1 MTSRTGLTPDPS
13 IANRLGRELEGEV
26 LVDSFS
32 RGLYSTDASI
42 YQIEPVG
49 VVVPKTTAD
58 VFRTLEIAGEARLP
72 VTPRGAGTS
81 QSGQAIGEG
90 LVMDTSKYLT
100 GIGELDRDAATIRVQ
115 PGVVLDR
122 LNRELEPHGLFF
134 PVDVATASRATLGG
148 MAANNSAGARSIRYG
163 MMVDNVRRISGALAD
178 GTPVSFG
185 LEIPQEGVESELA
198 SALATLRRRED
209 AELELRIPKVMRRV
223 AGYNLDRI
231 SPDGAE
237 IVRLL
242 VGSEGTLAFFTE
254 LELQLAPLPSKR
266 VLGVCA
272 FSDLES
278 ALNAVS
284 SIMELEPSAV
294 ELVDGTLLDLAREI
308 PTLSAAVGEFVRG
321 DPRALLIVEFA
332 GSDAD
337 RVSGDLRRLEELM
350 ADLGHH
356 DAVVPAEAADFQRR
370 IWAVRKAS
378 MNVVMSMKGDRKPVS
393 FVEDCTVP
401 LEHLSEYGARLEDV
415 FRRHGTSGTWYA
427 HASVG
432 CLHVRPILNLK
443 QDQDLRAM
451 RAIAEEAHELVRG
464 FGGTHSGEHGDGLVR
479 SEFLESMLGSRL
491 VGVFGEIK
499 SAFDPSGTLNP
510 GKIVDP
516 SRMDDRALMRYGD
529 GYGPLPVTTAL
540 DWSAWGGWVGATEM
554 CNNNG
559 ACRKTDPGLMCPS
572 FRATADERHTT
583 RGRANALRLALT
595 GQLGADALT
604 SDEMYDTL
612 SLCVGCK
619 ACGKECPTGVDMARM
634 KIEFLH
640 HYHRRRGLPL
650 RERIV
655 AWLPRLAPWAARL
668 PALMNVGRPEGRL
681 ARGVER
687 LLGLTA
693 RRERPRWRRDAYRGP
708 AGSYCGAASVHRR
721 PEDFQRG
728 AGKDARPGP
737 AEEDDRPE
745 VLLWVDTF
753 NTYFEPENARAAH
766 RVLQA
771 AGYRVCLPTPSGRP
785 VCCGRTFL
793 NAGLVEEARHEGR
806 RLLSALSPWVVRGV
820 PIVGLEPSCLLT
832 LRDELPAVLPGEESA
847 GPLAEGS
854 FLLDEFLLRETEAGR
869 ALLDLG
875 PVDARTALV
884 HTHCHQKALGR
895 EGATETV
902 LRQVPGLEVHTLP
915 PGCCGMAGAFGY
927 EAEHYDISMAMGE
940 LDLLPAVRDAA
951 PDTWVLA
958 AGVSCRH
965 QITHGA
971 RRTPLTLAQALEA
984 SLEGVD
990 GAS

>member
-1 MTSRTGLTPDPS
+1 MTSLTGRPSDPS
-13 IANRLGRELEGEV
+13 LATRLRRELEGEV
-26 LVDSFS
+26 LFDSFS

-58 VFRTLEIAGEARLP
+58 VFRTLEIANEVGLS

-122 LNRELEPHGLFF
+122 LNQELEPHGLFF
-134 PVDVATASRATLGG
+134 PVDVATSSRATLGG

-163 MMVDNVRRISGALAD
+163 MMVDNVRRVSGSLAD

-185 LEIPQEGVESELA
+185 MEVPAGGVEAELA
-198 SALATLRRRED
+198 STLAALRRREA

-254 LELQLAPLPSKR
+254 LELQLAPLPSSK

-272 FSDLES
+272 FSDLAS
-278 ALNAVS
+278 ALDVVRP
-284 SIMELEPSAV
+284 IMELEPSAV
-294 ELVDGTLLDLAREI
+294 ELVDGTLLDLARKI
-308 PTLSAAVGEFVRG
+308 PTLRDAVGEFVRG
-321 DPRALLIVEFA
+321 DPRALLIVEFS
-332 GSDAD
+332 GPDGD
-337 RVSGDLRRLEELM
+337 RVSDDLHRLEELM
-350 ADLGHH
+350 GDLGH
-356 DAVVPAEAADFQRR
+356 AGALVRAEAEDFQRR
-370 IWAVRKAS
+370 IWAVRKAA
-378 MNVVMSMKGDRKPVS
+378 MNIVMSMKGDRKPVS
-393 FVEDCTVP
+393 FIEDCTVP
-401 LEHLSEYGARLEDV
+401 LEHLSEYGALLEDV

-443 QDQDLRAM
+443 QDQDLEAM
-451 RAIAEEAHELVRG
+451 RAIAEEAHELVRR

-479 SEFLESMLGSRL
+479 SEFLEPMLGSRI
-491 VGVFGEIK
+491 VAAFGEIK
-499 SAFDPSGTLNP
+499 RAFDPSGTLNP
-510 GKIVDP
+510 GKIVNP
-516 SRMDDRALMRYGD
+516 TRMDDRSLMRYHE
-529 GYGPLPVTTAL
+529 GYRALPVTTVL
-540 DWSAWGGWVGATEM
+540 DWSDLGGWTGATEM

-559 ACRKTDPGLMCPS
+559 ACRKRDPGLMCPS
-572 FRATADERHTT
+572 FRATGDERHTT
-583 RGRANALRLALT
+583 RGRANTLRLALT
-595 GQLGADALT
+595 GQLGPDALT
-604 SDEMYDTL
+604 SSEMYDTF

-619 ACGKECPTGVDMARM
+619 ACAKECPTGVDMARM

-640 HYHRRRGLPL
+640 HYHRRPGLPL
-650 RERIV
+650 RERLV
-655 AWLPRLAPWAARL
+655 AWLPRFAPWAARL
-668 PALMNVGRPEGRL
+668 PVLTNLGKPDGLL
-681 ARGVER
+681 ARAGER
-687 LLGLTA
+687 VLGLTA
-693 RRERPRWRRDAYRGP
+693 RRERPQWRRDVFR
-708 AGSYCGAASVHRR
+708 GAATQV
-721 PEDFQRG
+721 G
-728 AGKDARPGP
+728 ADT
-737 AEEDDRPE
+737 DRPE

-766 RVLQA
+766 RVLEA
-771 AGYRVCLPTPSGRP
+771 AGYQVRLPTLSGRP
-785 VCCGRTFL
+785 ACCGRTFL
-793 NAGLVEEARHEGR
+793 NAGLVEEARREGQ
-806 RLLSALSPWVVRGV
+806 RLLSALSPWVERGV

-832 LRDELPAVLPGEESA
+832 LRDELPLILPGEESA
-847 GPLAEGS
+847 SLADGS
-854 FLLDEFLLRETEAGR
+854 FLLDEFLLREAEAGR
-869 ALLDLG
+869 AALDLG
-875 PVDARTALV
+875 PVEARKALV

-895 EGATETV
+895 EGATEMV
-902 LRQVPGLEVHTLP
+902 LRRIPGLEVHTLP
-915 PGCCGMAGAFGY
+915 SGCCGLAGAFGY

-940 LDLLPAVRDAA
+940 LDLLPAVRDAG

-965 QITHGA
+965 QIAHGA
-971 RRTPLTLAQALEA
+971 QRSSLTLAQALEA
-984 SLEGVD
+984 SLNGV
-990 GAS
+990 GRAP

>member
-1 MTSRTGLTPDPS
+1 MTSRTGPPSDP
-13 IANRLGRELEGEV
+13 ALATRLGDELEGEV
-26 LVDSFS
+26 LFDSFS

-42 YQIEPVG
+42 YQVEPLG

-58 VFRTLEIAGEARLP
+58 VFSTLEIANEAGVS

-100 GIGELDRDAATIRVQ
+100 GIGELDPDAATIRVQ

-134 PVDVATASRATLGG
+134 PVDVATSSRATLGG

-163 MMVDNVRRISGALAD
+163 MMVDNVRRVSGSLAD

-185 LEIPQEGVESELA
+185 LEVPPEGVESELA
-198 SALATLRRRED
+198 STVATLRRRED
-209 AELELRIPKVMRRV
+209 AELERRIPKVMRRV
-223 AGYNLDRI
+223 AGYNLDRV

-254 LELQLAPLPSKR
+254 LELQLAPLPSKT

-272 FSDLES
+272 FPDLGS
-278 ALNAVS
+278 ALNAVRA
-284 SIMELEPSAV
+284 IMELDPSAV

-308 PTLSAAVGEFVRG
+308 PTLSAAVREFVRG
-321 DPRALLIVEFA
+321 DPRALLIVEFS
-332 GSDAD
+332 GPDAD
-337 RVSGDLRRLEELM
+337 RVSHDLHRLGEVLV
-350 ADLGHH
+350 DLGHA
-356 DAVVPAEAADFQRR
+356 DALTRAEAADFQRR
-370 IWAVRKAS
+370 IWAVRKAA

-393 FVEDCTVP
+393 FIEDCTVP
-401 LEHLSEYGARLEDV
+401 LEHLSEYGARLEEV

-451 RAIAEEAHELVRG
+451 RAIAEEAHELVRS

-479 SEFLESMLGSRL
+479 SEFLEPMLGSRL
-491 VGVFGEIK
+491 VETFGEIK

-510 GKIVDP
+510 GKIVNP
-516 SRMDDRALMRYGD
+516 SRMDDRSLMRYHS

-540 DWSAWGGWVGATEM
+540 DWSALGGWVGATEM

-559 ACRKTDPGLMCPS
+559 ACRKTDPGVMCPS
-572 FRATADERHTT
+572 FRATGDERHTT
-583 RGRANALRLALT
+583 RGRANSLRLALT

-604 SDEMYDTL
+604 SPEMYDTL
-612 SLCVGCK
+612 ALCVGCK

-640 HYHRRRGLPL
+640 HYYRRRRLPL
-650 RERIV
+650 RERLV
-655 AWLPRLAPWAARL
+655 AWLPRFAPWAARL
-668 PALMNVGRPEGRL
+668 PGLMNVGKPDGLL
-681 ARGVER
+681 ARAGER
-687 LLGLTA
+687 MLGLTA
-693 RRERPRWRRDAYRGP
+693 RRERPRWRRDFFREGTTEASSSP
-708 AGSYCGAASVHRR
+708 ASDAS
-721 PEDFQRG
+721 
-728 AGKDARPGP
+728 
-737 AEEDDRPE
+737 DRPE

-753 NTYFEPENARAAH
+753 NTYFEPENAHAAL
-766 RVLQA
+766 RVLEA
-771 AGYRVCLPTPSGRP
+771 AGYRVHLPTLAGRP
-785 VCCGRTFL
+785 ACCGRTFL
-793 NAGLVEEARHEGR
+793 NAGLVDEARHEAR
-806 RLLSALSPWVVRGV
+806 RLLSTLSPWVERGV
-820 PIVGLEPSCLLT
+820 PVVGLEPSCLLT
-832 LRDELPAVLPGEESA
+832 LRDEIPMLLPGEESA
-847 GPLAEGS
+847 RLADGS
-854 FLLDEFLLRETEAGR
+854 LLLDEFLLSEAEAGR
-869 ALLDLG
+869 APLDLG
-875 PVDARTALV
+875 PVEAQTALV

-902 LRQVPGLEVHTLP
+902 LRRIPGLEVHTIRS
-915 PGCCGMAGAFGY
+915 GCCGMAGAFGY
-927 EAEHYDISMAMGE
+927 EAEHYEISMAMGE

-951 PDTWVLA
+951 PDAWVLA
-958 AGVSCRH
+958 AGVSCQQ
-965 QITHGA
+965 QIAHGA
-971 RRTPLTLAQALEA
+971 GRSTLTLAQALEA
-984 SLEGVD
+984 SLGGVG

>member
-1 MTSRTGLTPDPS
+1 MTSRTDHPPDSS
-13 IANRLGRELEGEV
+13 IANRLEGELEGEV
-26 LVDSFS
+26 LFDSFS

-49 VVVPKTTAD
+49 VVIPRTTAD
-58 VFRTLEIAGEARLP
+58 VFRTLEIANEGELS

-122 LNRELEPHGLFF
+122 LNQELEPHGLFF

-148 MAANNSAGARSIRYG
+148 MAANNSAGARSVRYG
-163 MMVDNVRRISGALAD
+163 MMVDNVRRVSGSLAD

-185 LEIPQEGVESELA
+185 LEIPPGGVESEIASTLA
-198 SALATLRRRED
+198 MLRRREH

-231 SPDGAE
+231 SPHGAE

-272 FSDLES
+272 FSDLDS
-278 ALNAVS
+278 ALKAVLPT
-284 SIMELEPSAV
+284 MELEPSAV
-294 ELVDGTLLDLAREI
+294 ELVDGTLLDLARKI
-308 PTLSAAVGEFVRG
+308 PTLSSAVGEFVHG
-321 DPRALLIVEFA
+321 DPRALLIVEFS
-332 GSDAD
+332 GTHEDGVSDE
-337 RVSGDLRRLEELM
+337 LHRLDELM
-350 ADLGHH
+350 ADLGHPN
-356 DAVVPAEAADFQRR
+356 ALVRAEADDFQRR
-370 IWAVRKAS
+370 IWAVRKAA

-393 FVEDCTVP
+393 FIEDCTVP

-415 FRRHGTSGTWYA
+415 FHRHGTSGTWYA

-451 RAIAEEAHELVRG
+451 RAIAEEAHELVRT

-479 SEFLESMLGSRL
+479 SEFLEPMLGSRL
-491 VGVFGEIK
+491 VGAFREIK

-510 GKIVDP
+510 GKIVNP
-516 SRMDDRALMRYGD
+516 TRMDDRSMMRYHD
-529 GYGPLPVTTAL
+529 GYRPLPMTTAL
-540 DWSAWGGWVGATEM
+540 DWSALGGWVGATEM

-572 FRATADERHTT
+572 FRATGDERHTT
-583 RGRANALRLALT
+583 RGRANTLRLALT

-604 SDEMYDTL
+604 SSEMYETL

-650 RERIV
+650 RERLV
-655 AWLPRLAPWAARL
+655 AWLPRFAPYAARL
-668 PALMNVGRPEGRL
+668 PELMNVGKPDGLL
-681 ARGVER
+681 ARAGER
-687 LLGLTA
+687 VLGLTA
-693 RRERPRWRRDAYRGP
+693 RRERPRWRRK
-708 AGSYCGAASVHRR
+708 VFRR
-721 PEDFQRG
+721 ADTQRG
-728 AGKDARPGP
+728 DDTSPDHDA
-737 AEEDDRPE
+737 RPE

-753 NTYFEPENARAAH
+753 NTYFEPENARAAY
-766 RVLQA
+766 RVLEA
-771 AGYRVCLPTPSGRP
+771 AGYRVRLPTLSGRP
-785 VCCGRTFL
+785 ACCGRTFL
-793 NAGLVEEARHEGR
+793 NAGLVDEARREGR
-806 RLLSALSPWVVRGV
+806 RLLSALSPWVGRGV
-820 PIVGLEPSCLLT
+820 PVVGLEPSCLLT
-832 LRDELPAVLPGEESA
+832 LRDELPLLIPGEESA
-847 GPLAEGS
+847 NLSDGS
-854 FLLDEFLLRETEAGR
+854 LLLDEFLLREAEEGR
-869 ALLDLG
+869 APLDLG
-875 PVDARTALV
+875 PVEASMALV

-895 EGATETV
+895 EGATETI
-902 LRQVPGLEVHTLP
+902 LRRIPGLEVHSLP
-915 PGCCGMAGAFGY
+915 SGCCGMAGAFGY
-927 EAEHYDISMAMGE
+927 EAEHYDMSMAMGE

-951 PDTWVLA
+951 PETWVLA

-965 QITHGA
+965 QIAHGA
-971 RRTPLTLAQALEA
+971 RRSSLTLAQALEV
-984 SLEGVD
+984 SLLAYPPQNDSNGR
-990 GAS
+990 

>member
-1 MTSRTGLTPDPS
+1 MTSRTRPSSDSS
-13 IANRLGRELEGEV
+13 IANRLERELEGEV
-26 LVDSFS
+26 LFDSFS

-49 VVVPKTTAD
+49 VVIPKTTTD
-58 VFRTLEIAGEARLP
+58 VFRTLEIANEARLS

-100 GIGELDRDAATIRVQ
+100 EIGELDRDAATIRVQ

-122 LNRELEPHGLFF
+122 LNQELEPHGLFF

-163 MMVDNVRRISGALAD
+163 MMVDNVLRVSGSLAD

-185 LEIPQEGVESELA
+185 LEVPPGGVESELA
-198 SALATLRRRED
+198 STLATLRRRED
-209 AELELRIPKVMRRV
+209 AELERRIPKVMRRV

-272 FSDLES
+272 FSDLDS
-278 ALNAVS
+278 ALNAVR

-294 ELVDGTLLDLAREI
+294 ELVDGTLLDLARKI
-308 PTLSAAVGEFVRG
+308 PTLSSAVGEFVRG
-321 DPRALLIVEFA
+321 DPRALLIVEF
-332 GSDAD
+332 
-337 RVSGDLRRLEELM
+337 SGTHEDGVPDELHRLEELM
-350 ADLGHH
+350 ADLGHPN
-356 DAVVPAEAADFQRR
+356 ALVRAEADDFQRR
-370 IWAVRKAS
+370 IWAVRKAA

-393 FVEDCTVP
+393 FIEDCTVP

-415 FRRHGTSGTWYA
+415 FHRHGTSGTWYA

-451 RAIAEEAHELVRG
+451 RAIAEEAHELVRT

-479 SEFLESMLGSRL
+479 SEFLEPMLGSRL
-491 VGVFGEIK
+491 VGAFSEIK

-510 GKIVDP
+510 GKIVNP
-516 SRMDDRALMRYGD
+516 TRMDDRSLMRYHD
-529 GYGPLPVTTAL
+529 GYRPLPVTTAL
-540 DWSAWGGWVGATEM
+540 DWSALGGWVGATEM

-559 ACRKTDPGLMCPS
+559 ACRKMDPGLMCPS
-572 FRATADERHTT
+572 FRATGDERHTT
-583 RGRANALRLALT
+583 RGRANTLRLALT

-604 SDEMYDTL
+604 SSEMYDTL

-640 HYHRRRGLPL
+640 HYHRRRGLPF
-650 RERIV
+650 RERLV
-655 AWLPRLAPWAARL
+655 AWLPRYAPYAARL
-668 PALMNVGRPEGRL
+668 PELTNLGKPDGLL
-681 ARGVER
+681 ARAGER
-687 LLGLTA
+687 VLGLTA
-693 RRERPRWRRDAYRGP
+693 RRERPRWRRKIFRR
-708 AGSYCGAASVHRR
+708 AAT
-721 PEDFQRG
+721 QRG
-728 AGKDARPGP
+728 DDTSPDPDHDAG
-737 AEEDDRPE
+737 RPE

-753 NTYFEPENARAAH
+753 NTYFEPENAWAAL
-766 RVLQA
+766 RVLEA
-771 AGYRVCLPTPSGRP
+771 AGYRVRLPTLSGRP
-785 VCCGRTFL
+785 ACCGRTFL
-793 NAGLVEEARHEGR
+793 NAGLVDEARREGR
-806 RLLSALSPWVVRGV
+806 RLLSALSPWVERGV
-820 PIVGLEPSCLLT
+820 PVVGLEPSCLLT
-832 LRDELPAVLPGEESA
+832 LRDELPLLLPGEESA
-847 GPLAEGS
+847 SLSDGS
-854 FLLDEFLLRETEAGR
+854 LLLDEFLLREAEAGR
-869 ALLDLG
+869 APLDLG
-875 PVDARTALV
+875 PVEASMALV

-895 EGATETV
+895 EGATETI
-902 LRQVPGLEVHTLP
+902 LRRIPGLEVHTLRS
-915 PGCCGMAGAFGY
+915 GCCGMAGAFGY

-951 PDTWVLA
+951 PETWVLA

-965 QITHGA
+965 QIAHGA
-971 RRTPLTLAQALEA
+971 RRSSLTLAQALEV
-984 SLEGVD
+984 SLGGVR

>member
-1 MTSRTGLTPDPS
+1 MTSRTKRDSDPF
-13 IANRLGRELEGEV
+13 IATRLGAELEGEV
-26 LVDSFS
+26 LFDSFT

-42 YQIEPVG
+42 YQIEPAG
-49 VVVPKTTAD
+49 VVVPKTKAD
-58 VFRTLEIAGEARLP
+58 VFRTLEVAHEAGLS

-81 QSGQAIGEG
+81 QSGQAIGDG

-122 LNRELEPHGLFF
+122 LNRELAPHGLFF

-148 MAANNSAGARSIRYG
+148 MAANNSAGSRSIRYG
-163 MMVDNVRRISGALAD
+163 MMVDNVRRVNGSLAD

-185 LEIPQEGVESELA
+185 LEVPTDGVESTLA
-198 SALATLRRRED
+198 STLSALRRREHD
-209 AELELRIPKVMRRV
+209 ELERRIPKVMRRV

-231 SPDGAE
+231 SPDGSE

-254 LELQLAPLPSKR
+254 LELQLSPLPSKT

-272 FSDLES
+272 FPDLES

-284 SIMELEPSAV
+284 SIMELDPSAV
-294 ELVDGTLLDLAREI
+294 ELVDGTLLDLARDI
-308 PTLSAAVGEFVRG
+308 PTLSAAVREFVQG

-332 GSDAD
+332 GPDGH
-337 RVSGDLRRLEELM
+337 RVSDNLDRLEELLG
-350 ADLGHH
+350 DLGHP
-356 DAVVPAEAADFQRR
+356 DAVTRAEADDFQRR

-378 MNVVMSMKGDRKPVS
+378 MNVVMSMKADRKPVS
-393 FVEDCTVP
+393 FIEDCTVP

-443 QDQDLRAM
+443 LDQDLRAM

-464 FGGTHSGEHGDGLVR
+464 FGGSHSGEHGDGLVR
-479 SEFLESMLGSRL
+479 SEFLEPMLGSRI
-491 VGVFGEIK
+491 VAAFNEVK

-510 GKIVDP
+510 GKIVNP
-516 SRMDDRALMRYGD
+516 SRMDDRSLMRYRS

-540 DWSAWGGWVGATEM
+540 DWSSWGGWAGATEM

-559 ACRKTDPGLMCPS
+559 ACRKSDPGVMCPS

-583 RGRANALRLALT
+583 RGRANSLRLALT

-604 SDEMYDTL
+604 SPEMYDTL

-640 HYHRRRGLPL
+640 HYHRRHGLPL
-650 RERIV
+650 RERLV
-655 AWLPRLAPWAARL
+655 SWLPRYAPWAARF
-668 PALMNVGRPEGRL
+668 PGLMNLGQPKGLL
-681 ARGVER
+681 ARVGER

-693 RRERPRWRRDAYRGP
+693 RRERPRWRRDVFRGGEGTRDGV
-708 AGSYCGAASVHRR
+708 AGDG
-721 PEDFQRG
+721 
-728 AGKDARPGP
+728 
-737 AEEDDRPE
+737 DDRPE

-753 NTYFEPENARAAH
+753 NTYFEPENALAAL
-766 RVLQA
+766 RVLDA
-771 AGYRVCLPTPSGRP
+771 AGYRVRLPTLSGRP
-785 VCCGRTFL
+785 PCCGRTFL
-793 NAGLVEEARHEGR
+793 NAGLVDPARGEAQ
-806 RLLSALSPWVVRGV
+806 RLLGALSPWVERGV

-832 LRDELPAVLPGEESA
+832 LRDEIPTLLPGEESA
-847 GPLAEGS
+847 SVAGASL
-854 FLLDEFLLRETEAGR
+854 LLDEFLLRETEAGR
-869 ALLDLG
+869 ASLDLG
-875 PVDARTALV
+875 PVEAQTALV

-895 EGATETV
+895 EGATEAV
-902 LRQVPGLEVHTLP
+902 LRRIPGLEVHTLRS
-915 PGCCGMAGAFGY
+915 GCCGMAGAFGY
-927 EAEHYDISMAMGE
+927 EAEHYDVSMAMAE
-940 LDLLPAVRDAA
+940 LDLLPAVREAA
-951 PDTWVLA
+951 PDSWVLA

-965 QITHGA
+965 QIAHGTERA
-971 RRTPLTLAQALEA
+971 SLTLAQALEA
-984 SLEGVD
+984 SLPG
-990 GAS
+990 

>member
-1 MTSRTGLTPDPS
+1 MTSRTRPSPDSS
-13 IANRLGRELEGEV
+13 IAKRLEEELEGEV
-26 LVDSFS
+26 LFDSFS

-58 VFRTLEIAGEARLP
+58 VFRTLEIANQAGLP

-100 GIGELDRDAATIRVQ
+100 GIGELDRDAATICVQ

-122 LNRELEPHGLFF
+122 LNQELEPHGLFF

-163 MMVDNVRRISGALAD
+163 MMVDNVRRVSGSLAD

-185 LEIPQEGVESELA
+185 LEVPPGGVEAELA
-198 SALATLRRRED
+198 STLATLRRRED

-242 VGSEGTLAFFTE
+242 VGSEGTLTFFTE

-272 FSDLES
+272 FSDLGS
-278 ALNAVS
+278 ALNAVP
-284 SIMELEPSAV
+284 SIMELDPSAV
-294 ELVDGTLLDLAREI
+294 ELVDGTLLDLARKI
-308 PTLSAAVGEFVRG
+308 PTLSSAVREFVRG
-321 DPRALLIVEFA
+321 DPRALLIVEFS
-332 GSDAD
+332 GTRGDGVSDE
-337 RVSGDLRRLEELM
+337 LHRLEELM
-350 ADLGHH
+350 ADLGHPN
-356 DAVVPAEAADFQRR
+356 ALVRAEADDFQRR
-370 IWAVRKAS
+370 IWAVRKAA

-393 FVEDCTVP
+393 FIEDCTVP

-451 RAIAEEAHELVRG
+451 RAIAEEAHELVRT

-479 SEFLESMLGSRL
+479 SEFLEPMLGSRL
-491 VGVFGEIK
+491 VAAFSEIK

-510 GKIVDP
+510 GKIVNP
-516 SRMDDRALMRYGD
+516 TRMDDRSLMRYHD
-529 GYGPLPVTTAL
+529 GYRPLPVTTAL
-540 DWSAWGGWVGATEM
+540 DWSALGGWVGATEM

-559 ACRKTDPGLMCPS
+559 ACRKMDPGLMCPS
-572 FRATADERHTT
+572 FRATGDERHTT
-583 RGRANALRLALT
+583 RGRANTLRLALT

-604 SDEMYDTL
+604 SSEMYDTL

-650 RERIV
+650 RECLV
-655 AWLPRLAPWAARL
+655 AWLPRYAPYAARL
-668 PALMNVGRPEGRL
+668 PELMNVGKPDGLL
-681 ARGVER
+681 ARVGER
-687 LLGLTA
+687 VLGLTA
-693 RRERPRWRRDAYRGP
+693 RRERPRWRRDVFR
-708 AGSYCGAASVHRR
+708 GAATRVG
-721 PEDFQRG
+721 DN
-728 AGKDARPGP
+728 ARDDTTSEGTTSAGP
-737 AEEDDRPE
+737 AESSPDPYHDAGRPE

-753 NTYFEPENARAAH
+753 NTYFEPENARSAL
-766 RVLQA
+766 RVLEA
-771 AGYRVCLPTPSGRP
+771 AGYRVRLPTLSGRP
-785 VCCGRTFL
+785 PCCGRTFL
-793 NAGLVEEARHEGR
+793 NAGLVDEARREGR
-806 RLLSALSPWVVRGV
+806 RLLSALAPWVGRGV
-820 PIVGLEPSCLLT
+820 PVVGLEPSCLLT
-832 LRDELPAVLPGEESA
+832 LRDELPLLLPGEESTS
-847 GPLAEGS
+847 LQDGS
-854 FLLDEFLLRETEAGR
+854 LLLDEFLLRETETGR
-869 ALLDLG
+869 ARLDLG
-875 PVDARTALV
+875 PVEARMALV

-895 EGATETV
+895 EGATESV
-902 LRQVPGLEVHTLP
+902 LRRIPGLEVHTLP
-915 PGCCGMAGAFGY
+915 SGCCGMAGAFGY
-927 EAEHYDISMAMGE
+927 EAEHYDISMAIGE
-940 LDLLPAVRDAA
+940 LDLLPEVRDAS

-958 AGVSCRH
+958 GGVSCRH

-971 RRTPLTLAQALEA
+971 GRTPLTLAQALEA
-984 SLEGVD
+984 SLGGVD
-990 GAS
+990 RGP

>member
-1 MTSRTGLTPDPS
+1 MTSRTHHSPDSS
-13 IANRLGRELEGEV
+13 IANRLEGALEGEV
-26 LVDSFS
+26 LFDSFS

-49 VVVPKTTAD
+49 VVIPRTTAD
-58 VFRTLEIAGEARLP
+58 VFRTLEIANEAELS

-122 LNRELEPHGLFF
+122 LNQELEPHGLFF

-163 MMVDNVRRISGALAD
+163 MMVDNVLRVSGSLAD

-185 LEIPQEGVESELA
+185 LEVPPEGVESELA
-198 SALATLRRRED
+198 SILATLRRRED
-209 AELELRIPKVMRRV
+209 AELERRIPKVMRRV

-272 FSDLES
+272 FSDLGS
-278 ALNAVS
+278 ALDAVC
-284 SIMELEPSAV
+284 SIMELDPSAV
-294 ELVDGTLLDLAREI
+294 ELVDGTLLDLARKI
-308 PTLSAAVGEFVRG
+308 PTLSSAVEEFVHG
-321 DPRALLIVEFA
+321 DPRALLIVEFS
-332 GSDAD
+332 GTHGDGVSDE
-337 RVSGDLRRLEELM
+337 LHRLEELM
-350 ADLGHH
+350 ADLGHPN
-356 DAVVPAEAADFQRR
+356 ALVRAEADDFQRR
-370 IWAVRKAS
+370 IWAVRKAA

-393 FVEDCTVP
+393 FIEDCTVP

-451 RAIAEEAHELVRG
+451 RAIAEEAHELVRT

-479 SEFLESMLGSRL
+479 SEFLEPMLGSRL
-491 VGVFGEIK
+491 VGAFSEIK

-510 GKIVDP
+510 GKIVNP
-516 SRMDDRALMRYGD
+516 TRMDDRSLMRYHD
-529 GYGPLPVTTAL
+529 GYRPLPVTTAL
-540 DWSAWGGWVGATEM
+540 DWSDLGGWVGATEM

-559 ACRKTDPGLMCPS
+559 ACRKTDPGVMCPS
-572 FRATADERHTT
+572 YRATGAERHTP
-583 RGRANALRLALT
+583 RGRANTLRLALT
-595 GQLGADALT
+595 GQLGTDALT
-604 SDEMYDTL
+604 SSEMYETL

-619 ACGKECPTGVDMARM
+619 ACGKECPTGVDVARM

-650 RERIV
+650 RERLV
-655 AWLPRLAPWAARL
+655 AWLPRYARFAARL
-668 PALMNVGRPEGRL
+668 PELANVGKPDGLL
-681 ARGVER
+681 ARIGER
-687 LLGLTA
+687 LIGLTA
-693 RRERPRWRRDAYRGP
+693 RRERPRWRRDVFRGAATQVRVDTKGVAS
-708 AGSYCGAASVHRR
+708 AGSSPDAD
-721 PEDFQRG
+721 PD
-728 AGKDARPGP
+728 AG
-737 AEEDDRPE
+737 RPE

-753 NTYFEPENARAAH
+753 NTYFEPENAQAAY
-766 RVLQA
+766 RVLEA
-771 AGYRVCLPTPSGRP
+771 AGYRVRLPTLSGRP
-785 VCCGRTFL
+785 ACCGRTFL
-793 NAGLVEEARHEGR
+793 NAGLVDEARREGR
-806 RLLSALSPWVVRGV
+806 RLLSALSPWVERGV
-820 PIVGLEPSCLLT
+820 PVVGLEPSCLLT
-832 LRDELPAVLPGEESA
+832 LRDEIPLLLPGEESA
-847 GPLAEGS
+847 TLADGS
-854 FLLDEFLLRETEAGR
+854 LLLDEFLLREAEAGR
-869 ALLDLG
+869 APLDLG
-875 PVDARTALV
+875 PVKARTALV

-902 LRQVPGLEVHTLP
+902 LRRIPGLEVHTLHS
-915 PGCCGMAGAFGY
+915 GCCGMAGAFGY

-940 LDLLPAVRDAA
+940 LDLLPAVRDAT

-958 AGVSCRH
+958 AGVSCRQ
-965 QITHGA
+965 QIAHGA
-971 RRTPLTLAQALEA
+971 RRSSLTLAQALEA
-984 SLEGVD
+984 SLRGV
-990 GAS
+990 GRGS

>member
-1 MTSRTGLTPDPS
+1 MTSRTRPPPDSS
-13 IANRLGRELEGEV
+13 IAKRLEGELEGEV
-26 LVDSFS
+26 LFDSFS

-58 VFRTLEIAGEARLP
+58 VFRTLEIANEAGLS

-81 QSGQAIGEG
+81 QSGQAIGKG

-100 GIGELDRDAATIRVQ
+100 GIGELDRDAATICVQ

-122 LNRELEPHGLFF
+122 LNQELEPHGLFF

-148 MAANNSAGARSIRYG
+148 MAANNSAGARSIHYG
-163 MMVDNVRRISGALAD
+163 MMVDNVRRVSGSLAD

-185 LEIPQEGVESELA
+185 LEVPPGGVEAELA
-198 SALATLRRRED
+198 STLATLRRRED

-278 ALNAVS
+278 ALNAVPA
-284 SIMELEPSAV
+284 IMELDPSAV
-294 ELVDGTLLDLAREI
+294 ELVDGTLLDLARKI
-308 PTLSAAVGEFVRG
+308 PTLSSAVREFVRG
-321 DPRALLIVEFA
+321 EPRALLIVEFS
-332 GSDAD
+332 GTRGDEVSDE
-337 RVSGDLRRLEELM
+337 LHRLEELM
-350 ADLGHH
+350 ADLGHPH
-356 DAVVPAEAADFQRR
+356 ALVRAEAEDFQRR
-370 IWAVRKAS
+370 IWAVRKAA
-378 MNVVMSMKGDRKPVS
+378 MNIVMSMKGDRKPVS
-393 FVEDCTVP
+393 FIEDCTVP

-451 RAIAEEAHELVRG
+451 RAIAEEAHELVRT

-479 SEFLESMLGSRL
+479 SEFLEPMLGSRL
-491 VGVFGEIK
+491 VGAFSEIK

-510 GKIVDP
+510 GKIVNP
-516 SRMDDRALMRYGD
+516 TRMDDRSIMRYHD

-559 ACRKTDPGLMCPS
+559 ACRKMDPGLMCPS
-572 FRATADERHTT
+572 FRATGDERHTT
-583 RGRANALRLALT
+583 RGRANTLRLALT

-604 SDEMYDTL
+604 SSEMYDTL

-650 RERIV
+650 RERLV
-655 AWLPRLAPWAARL
+655 AWLPRYAPYAARL
-668 PALMNVGRPEGRL
+668 PELTNIGKPDGLL
-681 ARGVER
+681 ARAGER
-687 LLGLTA
+687 VLGLTA
-693 RRERPRWRRDAYRGP
+693 RRERPRWRRDVFRVATTATP
-708 AGSYCGAASVHRR
+708 DHHAG
-721 PEDFQRG
+721 
-728 AGKDARPGP
+728 
-737 AEEDDRPE
+737 RPE

-753 NTYFEPENARAAH
+753 NTYFEPENARAAL
-766 RVLQA
+766 RVLEA
-771 AGYRVCLPTPSGRP
+771 AGYRVRLPTLSGRP
-785 VCCGRTFL
+785 ACCGRTFL
-793 NAGLVEEARHEGR
+793 NAGLVDEARREGR
-806 RLLSALSPWVVRGV
+806 RLLNALSPWVGRGV
-820 PIVGLEPSCLLT
+820 PVVGLEPSCLLT
-832 LRDELPAVLPGEESA
+832 LRDELPLLLPGEESA
-847 GPLAEGS
+847 SLQDGS
-854 FLLDEFLLRETEAGR
+854 LLLDEFLLREAEAGR
-869 ALLDLG
+869 ARLDLG
-875 PVDARTALV
+875 PVEARMALV

-895 EGATETV
+895 EGATEGV
-902 LRQVPGLEVHTLP
+902 LRRIPGLEVHTLP
-915 PGCCGMAGAFGY
+915 SGCCGMAGAFGY
-927 EAEHYDISMAMGE
+927 EAEHYDISMAIGE
-940 LDLLPAVRDAA
+940 LDLLPEVRDAS

-958 AGVSCRH
+958 AGVSCRQ

-971 RRTPLTLAQALEA
+971 GRTPLTLAQALEA
-984 SLEGVD
+984 SLGGV
-990 GAS
+990 GRGP

>member
-1 MTSRTGLTPDPS
+1 MTSRTTSSSDPS
-13 IANRLGRELEGEV
+13 LASSDRSLATRLGGELEGEV
-26 LVDSFS
+26 LFDSFS

-49 VVVPKTTAD
+49 VVVPRTTAD
-58 VFRTLEIAGEARLP
+58 VLRTLEIASEAGLS

-100 GIGELDRDAATIRVQ
+100 GIGELDRDAQTIRVQ

-122 LNRELEPHGLFF
+122 LNRELAPHGFFF

-148 MAANNSAGARSIRYG
+148 MTANNSAGARSVRYG
-163 MMVDNVRRISGALAD
+163 MMVDNVKRVSGSLAD

-185 LEIPQEGVESELA
+185 LQVPPGGVESELA
-198 SALATLRRRED
+198 STLGALRRREHD
-209 AELELRIPKVMRRV
+209 ELERRIPKVMRRV

-231 SPDGAE
+231 SPDGGD

-254 LELQLAPLPSKR
+254 LELQLEPLPSKT

-272 FSDLES
+272 FPDLAS
-278 ALNAVS
+278 ALNAVPP
-284 SIMELEPSAV
+284 IMELEPSAV

-308 PTLSAAVGEFVRG
+308 PTLGTAVREFVRG
-321 DPRALLIVEFA
+321 DPRALLIVEFS
-332 GSDAD
+332 GPHGD
-337 RVSGDLRRLEELM
+337 RVSDDLHRLEELLG
-350 ADLGHH
+350 DLGHP
-356 DAVVPAEAADFQRR
+356 DALVRAEADDFQQR

-393 FVEDCTVP
+393 FIEDCTIP
-401 LEHLSEYGARLEDV
+401 LEHLAEYGALLEDV

-443 QDQDLRAM
+443 LDQDLRAM
-451 RAIAEEAHELVRG
+451 RAIAEEAHELVRN
-464 FGGTHSGEHGDGLVR
+464 FGGSHSGEHGDGMVR
-479 SEFLESMLGSRL
+479 SEFLEPMLGSRI
-491 VGVFGEIK
+491 VEAFNEVK

-516 SRMDDRALMRYGD
+516 SRMDDRSLMRYRS
-529 GYGPLPVTTAL
+529 GYAPLPVTTAL
-540 DWSAWGGWVGATEM
+540 DWSTWGGWAGATEM

-559 ACRKTDPGLMCPS
+559 ACRKTDPGVMCPS
-572 FRATADERHTT
+572 FRATGDERHTT
-583 RGRANALRLALT
+583 RGRANSLRLALT

-604 SDEMYDTL
+604 SSEMYDTL

-640 HYHRRRGLPL
+640 HYHRRHGLPL
-650 RERIV
+650 RERLV
-655 AWLPRLAPWAARL
+655 AWLPRYARWAARF
-668 PALMNVGRPEGRL
+668 PRLMNLGRPKGLL
-681 ARGVER
+681 ARAGER

-693 RRERPRWRRDAYRGP
+693 SRERPRWRRDVFRARNAVRRREGP
-708 AGSYCGAASVHRR
+708 GDG
-721 PEDFQRG
+721 DG
-728 AGKDARPGP
+728 
-737 AEEDDRPE
+737 RPE

-753 NTYFEPENARAAH
+753 NTYFEPGNAQAAL
-766 RVLQA
+766 RVLDA
-771 AGYRVCLPTPSGRP
+771 AGFRVRFPTLPGRP
-785 VCCGRTFL
+785 PCCGRTFL
-793 NAGLVEEARHEGR
+793 NAGLVDPARQEAQ
-806 RLLSALSPWVVRGV
+806 RLLSALSPWVERGV
-820 PIVGLEPSCLLT
+820 PVVGLEPSCLLT
-832 LRDELPAVLPGEESA
+832 LRDEIPTLLPGGASESVA
-847 GPLAEGS
+847 DASL
-854 FLLDEFLLRETEAGR
+854 LLDEFLLRETEAGR
-869 ALLDLG
+869 ASLDLG
-875 PVDARTALV
+875 PVEAQTALV

-895 EGATETV
+895 EGATEAV
-902 LRQVPGLEVHTLP
+902 LRRIPGLDVHTLRS
-915 PGCCGMAGAFGY
+915 GCCGMAGAFGY
-927 EAEHYDISMAMGE
+927 EAEHYDVSMAMGE
-940 LDLLPAVRDAA
+940 LDLLPAVRNAA

-965 QITHGA
+965 QIAHGA
-971 RRTPLTLAQALEA
+971 GRSSLTLAQALEA
-984 SLEGVD
+984 SLG
-990 GAS
+990 GHLAQP

>member
-1 MTSRTGLTPDPS
+1 MLF
-13 IANRLGRELEGEV
+13 
-26 LVDSFS
+26 DSFS

-42 YQIEPVG
+42 YQIEPAG

-58 VFRTLEIAGEARLP
+58 VFRTLEIAGEAGLS

-81 QSGQAIGEG
+81 QSGQAIGDG

-100 GIGELDRDAATIRVQ
+100 EMGELDRDAATILVQ

-163 MMVDNVRRISGALAD
+163 MMVDNVRRVSGSLAD

-185 LEIPQEGVESELA
+185 LEVPPSGIESELA
-198 SALATLRRRED
+198 STLSALRRRERD
-209 AELELRIPKVMRRV
+209 ELESRIPKVMRRV

-231 SPDGAE
+231 SPDGGD

-254 LELQLAPLPSKR
+254 LELQLVPLPSKT

-272 FSDLES
+272 FLDLGS
-278 ALNAVS
+278 ALSAVP

-294 ELVDGTLLDLAREI
+294 ELVDRTLLDLAREI
-308 PTLSAAVGEFVRG
+308 PALSAAVQEFVRG
-321 DPRALLIVEFA
+321 DPRALLIVEFS
-332 GSDAD
+332 GSHGGRVAD
-337 RVSGDLRRLEELM
+337 DLHRLEELL
-350 ADLGHH
+350 ADLGHPG
-356 DAVVPAEAADFQRR
+356 ALTRAEAEDFQRR

-393 FVEDCTVP
+393 FIEDCTVP

-443 QDQDLRAM
+443 LDQDLRAM
-451 RAIAEEAHELVRG
+451 RAIAEEAHELVRS
-464 FGGTHSGEHGDGLVR
+464 FGGSHSGEHGDGLVR
-479 SEFLESMLGSRL
+479 SEFLEPMLGSRI
-491 VGVFGEIK
+491 VGAFNEIK

-516 SRMDDRALMRYGD
+516 SRMDDRALMRYRS
-529 GYGPLPVTTAL
+529 GYGPLPVTTVL
-540 DWSAWGGWVGATEM
+540 DWSSWGGWAGATEM

-559 ACRKTDPGLMCPS
+559 ACRKNDPGVMCPS
-572 FRATADERHTT
+572 FRATGDERHTT
-583 RGRANALRLALT
+583 RGRANTLRLALT

-604 SDEMYDTL
+604 SSEMYDTL
-612 SLCVGCK
+612 ALCVGCK

-634 KIEFLH
+634 KVEFLH
-640 HYHRRRGLPL
+640 HYHRRHGLPL
-650 RERIV
+650 RERLV
-655 AWLPRLAPWAARL
+655 SWLPRYAPWAARI
-668 PALMNVGRPEGRL
+668 PELMNLGKANGLL
-681 ARGVER
+681 ARAGER

-693 RRERPRWRRDAYRGP
+693 CRERPRWRRNIWAGP
-708 AGSYCGAASVHRR
+708 V
-721 PEDFQRG
+721 
-728 AGKDARPGP
+728 RPGP
-737 AEEDDRPE
+737 GPEDDDEKPE
-745 VLLWVDTF
+745 VVLWVDTF
-753 NTYFEPENARAAH
+753 NTYFEPENAHAAL
-766 RVLQA
+766 RVLEA
-771 AGYRVCLPTPSGRP
+771 AGYRVRLPTLSGRP
-785 VCCGRTFL
+785 PCCGRTFL
-793 NAGLVEEARHEGR
+793 NAGLVDEARRESQ
-806 RLLSALSPWVVRGV
+806 RLLRALSPWVERGV
-820 PIVGLEPSCLLT
+820 PVVGLEPSCLLT
-832 LRDELPAVLPGEESA
+832 LRDEIPTLLPGEVSA
-847 GPLAEGS
+847 SVADRSL
-854 FLLDEFLLRETEAGR
+854 LLDEFLLREADAGR
-869 ALLDLG
+869 APLDLG
-875 PVDARTALV
+875 PVEAQTALV

-902 LRQVPGLEVHTLP
+902 LRRIPGLEVHTLRS
-915 PGCCGMAGAFGY
+915 GCCGMAGAFGY
-927 EAEHYDISMAMGE
+927 EAEHYDTSMAMGE
-940 LDLLPAVRDAA
+940 LDLLPAVRNAA

-965 QITHGA
+965 QIAHGA
-971 RRTPLTLAQALEA
+971 GRASLTLSQALAA
-984 SLEGVD
+984 SLGEVR